1 MFRIT
6 ASKGMLLAAC
16 LAVGSLAMAA
26 DPSIDQMGK
35 AANSGMFPEA
45 NSPVARVLRDHP
57 QSGKEHRVQAGLLAE
72 QGRLPAGRTE
82 LSTAERLA
90 PGLPYAKP
98 GVPGPS
104 NQGAGGQLLWKL
116 ILAAI
121 GVLIAGHL
129 VFRRPSAS
137 TVVPYAMAGGAS
149 TSRSDVPAP
158 KGSGM
163 ADAPSWDAPGPSLE
177 GGGKWK

>member
-1 MFRIT
+1 MSRIT
-6 ASKGMLLAAC
+6 ASKGMLLVAC

-26 DPSIDQMGK
+26 DPSIDQIDK
-35 AANSGMFPEA
+35 AANTGMFREA
-45 NSPVARVLRDHP
+45 NSPVAQVLRDHP
-57 QSGKEHRVQAGLLAE
+57 LSGKEHHLQAELLAE
-72 QGRLPAGRTE
+72 QGRLQAGRTE
-82 LSTAERLA
+82 LPTAELLA

-98 GVPGPS
+98 DVPGPS

-129 VFRRPSAS
+129 VFRQPSAS
-137 TVVPYAMAGGAS
+137 TAVPYTLAGGAS
-149 TSRSDVPAP
+149 ASRSNVP
-158 KGSGM
+158 GLQGFGV
-163 ADAPSWDAPGPSLE
+163 ADASTWDAAGAGLE